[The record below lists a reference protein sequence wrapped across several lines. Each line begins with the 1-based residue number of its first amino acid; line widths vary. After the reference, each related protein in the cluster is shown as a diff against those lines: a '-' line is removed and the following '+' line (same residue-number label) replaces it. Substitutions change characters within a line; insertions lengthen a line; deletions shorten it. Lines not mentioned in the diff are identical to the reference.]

1 MSFMILSSPVD
12 QAADYFSLCLFAS
25 ASPDG
30 DEEASGQDRVGVRR
44 PVRPVLV
51 PQPRA
56 LHVPLLPLPPDG
68 SVAGSSRHHPAG

>member
-1 MSFMILSSPVD
+1 MSAP
-12 QAADYFSLCLFAS
+12 
-25 ASPDG
+25 PDG
-30 DEEASGQDRVGVRR
+30 NEEASGQDRVGVRG

-68 SVAGSSRHHPAG
+68 PVAGSPRHHPAGQSPQLLLVLRQPVRPLPAQ